1 MGKDGPCCC
10 WDGQCHSG
18 GADGMLFTVGM
29 TSSRG
34 ESGELG
40 FCPGQGESTANPSL
54 GVFQPFNQGNME
66 GEPSFIG
73 EDDDQR
79 VAANLS
85 SDLGKGIDYMGVLPG
100 GEAVISGEMQANGG
114 AYASDSSSPCAM
126 QCEAKEGWEADGMKL
141 EARGVCEDP

>member
-1 MGKDGPCCC
+1 MGKDGPRRC
-10 WDGQCHSG
+10 WDRQCHSG
-18 GADGMLFTVGM
+18 GADGMLFTTGM

-79 VAANLS
+79 VVASLG
-85 SDLGKGIDYMGVLPG
+85 SDLGRGVDCMGVLPG
-100 GEAVISGEMQANGG
+100 GEAVVSGEMQANGG
-114 AYASDSSSPCAM
+114 LMPQIAQVPVLCSV
-126 QCEAKEGWEADGMKL
+126 KL
-141 EARGVCEDP
+141 RKVGK